1 MRRAKRTVEE
11 KAEQVGRAE
20 RLTARQRNDCEEAL
34 TVLGAAKVL
43 ALNQALQ
50 PFSQAFS
57 RLKNVDLEVNVGEHG
72 APPVDEVRLREVG
85 RLTASALDVLGGVG
99 ASAAAAAIA
108 SGSTSYAV
116 GALATAGTGTAISS
130 LGGAAASNAA
140 LAWLGGGTLAAGG
153 GGMAAGAMI
162 ASGVA
167 AAPALAVGGVL
178 LLAKGKESLGK
189 AERFSADA
197 GAALA
202 SHRQSQVVLSAV
214 TKEAQRT
221 AALLEQLTPSL
232 AREAGWLD
240 AVTSSTPDWS
250 ALDKD
255 TRERIRSV
263 AAVALVLSDL
273 VHTPVLDENGEL
285 TRAIA
290 DACARAGSIVHGNA
304 S

>member
-1 MRRAKRTVEE
+1 MPLPLIAAAWALGSLAAGGATAGGVGASKMRRAKRTVEE

-153 GGMAAGAMI
+153 RRYGCGRDDRLWGCRCAGARRWWS
-162 ASGVA
+162 APSGEGEGVA
-167 AAPALAVGGVL
+167 RQGRAF
-178 LLAKGKESLGK
+178 LG
-189 AERFSADA
+189 
-197 GAALA
+197 
-202 SHRQSQVVLSAV
+202 
-214 TKEAQRT
+214 
-221 AALLEQLTPSL
+221 
-232 AREAGWLD
+232 
-240 AVTSSTPDWS
+240 
-250 ALDKD
+250 
-255 TRERIRSV
+255 
-263 AAVALVLSDL
+263 
-273 VHTPVLDENGEL
+273 
-285 TRAIA
+285 
-290 DACARAGSIVHGNA
+290 
-304 S
+304 